1 MVTCLDHCVLHDSV
15 NRSGLVN
22 PREEESR
29 GGGGKDRLEGV
40 SENRS
45 GLLRLSSTVRCSV
58 NRFKAVRRRVVLLI
72 GAEHRLPTTFPLRP
86 SPVDAAPRRSL
97 FNFSAIFE
105 EASASFLRPY
115 RYRARSN
122 ESWIIFLC

>member
-1 MVTCLDHCVLHDSV
+1 MRVTCLDHCVTRHCV

-29 GGGGKDRLEGV
+29 GEDRLEGV

-86 SPVDAAPRRSL
+86 SPARVDAAPRRSL

-105 EASASFLRPY
+105 EASFLRLLVSPLSIP
-115 RYRARSN
+115 RAI
-122 ESWIIFLC
+122 EHG